1 MKSEYVR
8 ESVES
13 GIRGYMDCLR
23 DLRCFR
29 LVRKGLSQGEISRL
43 LSEEGLDIPEGLRSY
58 FRILNGQRGMGVGLL
73 PSFSVRKS
81 ARVLS
86 LSDLLSVYSNIRA
99 TEEVYR
105 ASGVRQQRT
114 ADPGVR
120 DEFWCAEWFPF
131 ATSGDE
137 GGLVVTYF
145 VDFSP
150 SDDGVAG
157 QVVEEVWRIASTGEA
172 IHRTVIADSLDLF
185 FRSLVDRGVFFCEGI
200 GVLLN
205 PE

>member
-1 MKSEYVR
+1 
-8 ESVES
+8 
-13 GIRGYMDCLR
+13 
-23 DLRCFR
+23 
-29 LVRKGLSQGEISRL
+29 
-43 LSEEGLDIPEGLRSY
+43 
-58 FRILNGQRGMGVGLL
+58 MGVGLL

-120 DEFWCAEWFPF
+120 DEFWCAQWFPF
-131 ATSGDE
+131 ATSGDG

-172 IHRTVIADSLDLF
+172 IHRNVIAVSLDLF
-185 FRSLVDRGVFFCEGI
+185 FRSLVDVKSCELINLLAKKVGTFLLPLLQ
-200 GVLLN
+200 GFDRCSVPEGRLGQLVVLQARVTLQG
-205 PE
+205 